1 MKKVVEDVKGVKSDC
16 EHPVQYQV
24 AQEGIVWQ
32 ICKGCKRCLEVRKD
46 KGNG

>member
-1 MKKVVEDVKGVKSDC
+1 MKKVVEDDKDTKIDC
-16 EHPVQYQV
+16 KHPVQYQCTDAGV
-24 AQEGIVWQ
+24 VWQ